1 MVYWH
6 RDLQYKLEFRIIL
19 QNRKT
24 KGGEGMTNKIIF
36 YKICEIDKKGKI
48 LFEFYNVSNLG
59 NARVLKKQK
68 IRHLTESNNLSG
80 TVVILDNNNK
90 IVN

>member
-1 MVYWH
+1 MTA
-6 RDLQYKLEFRIIL
+6 
-19 QNRKT
+19 KT
-24 KGGEGMTNKIIF
+24 IKELSEIMKV

-48 LFEFYNVSNLG
+48 LFEYYNESNLEK
-59 NARVLKKQK
+59 ARALKKHK

>member
-24 KGGEGMTNKIIF
+24 KGGEGMKTII
-36 YKICEIDKKGKI
+36 YKICEVDKKNKI
-48 LFEFYNVSNLG
+48 LFEYYVCSTLE
-59 NARVLKKQK
+59 NARELKKKK
-68 IRHLTESNNLSG
+68 IHHLTESNNLSG

>member
-1 MVYWH
+1 M
-6 RDLQYKLEFRIIL
+6 
-19 QNRKT
+19 KT
-24 KGGEGMTNKIIF
+24 TI
-36 YKICEIDKKGKI
+36 YRICEVDKKNKI
-48 LFEFYNVSNLG
+48 LFEFYNVSTLE

-68 IRHLTESNNLSG
+68 IRHLTESDNLQG